1 MHADKGAKKITG
13 TGGKDKTPVMGI
25 SERGSK
31 VGPGS
36 KVRVNYI
43 ITLFEYVTS
52 PLNHGL

>member
-43 ITLFEYVTS
+43 ITLF
-52 PLNHGL
+52 